1 MTLAPVVVVG
11 AGAAGLMA
19 AIASAR
25 AGAPTLLLE
34 KTQRCGYK
42 ILISGH
48 GRCNLT
54 NAERDVKQLVT
65 HYPGGGKFLYGVF
78 NQFDNHDFM
87 RFVADLGLAVK
98 TDARGRVYPESD
110 RSLDVL
116 EAFQRELDRLGVT
129 LRLEAPAERI
139 VAEDGRATGI
149 ALSSGEVVRAGAVV
163 VTVGGQSFPNT
174 GSTGDG
180 YRMARELGHTLVE
193 PFPSLVPLKSPG
205 LGELAGLSLR
215 DVAVTAV
222 VDGKPTAQRRADMMF
237 AHFGLTGPA
246 ILHLSRT
253 ASLALSQGKTVEL
266 WLDQAPDQTRE
277 ELDAS
282 LRQAWERNPRTHL
295 SNALKD
301 WLPERLVP
309 VFLKQ
314 AAVAGDR
321 PVSEV
326 PKRDRLKL
334 IERLKRWAFPIPAV
348 LSKEVAEVTAGGL
361 NLKEVDPR
369 TMASKRLTHLFWA
382 GEVLDV
388 DGEIGGYNFQS
399 AWSTGWVAG
408 LSAAKTLGYG
418 VESAASGPSACG

>member
-1 MTLAPVVVVG
+1 MTAPVVVVG

-19 AIASAR
+19 AISAAR

-34 KTQRCGYK
+34 KTKRFGYK

-54 NAERDVKQLVT
+54 NAERDVKQLISN
-65 HYPGGGKFLYGVF
+65 YPGGGKFLYGVF
-78 NQFDNHDFM
+78 SQFDNWDFI
-87 RFVADLGLAVK
+87 RFIEGIGLPTK

-110 RSLDVL
+110 RSLDVVD
-116 EAFQRELDRLGVT
+116 AFQRELDRLGIQ
-129 LRLEAPAERI
+129 LRLEAPGSRI
-139 VAEDGRATGI
+139 LTEGDRVVGLELA
-149 ALSSGEVVRAGAVV
+149 SGEVVKAGALV

-180 YRMARELGHTLVE
+180 YRMAQELGHTLVD
-193 PFPSLVPLKSPG
+193 PFPSLVPLRSPG

-215 DVAVTAV
+215 DVEVTAV
-222 VDGKPTAQRRADMMF
+222 VDGKPTAKRRADMMF

-246 ILHLSRT
+246 VLHLSRT
-253 ASLALSQGKTVEL
+253 VSLALAQGKAVEL
-266 WLDQAPDQTRE
+266 WLDLAPDRTRE
-277 ELDAS
+277 ELDAE
-282 LRQAWERNPRTHL
+282 LRKAWESSPRTHL
-295 SNALKD
+295 ANALKD

-309 VFLKQ
+309 FFLSK
-314 AAVAGDR
+314 AAIAGDR

-326 PKRDRLKL
+326 NKRDRSKL
-334 IERLKRWAFPIPAV
+334 VELMKRWAFPIPSV

-361 NLKEVDPR
+361 NLKEVDPK
-369 TMASKRLTHLFWA
+369 TMASKRVEGLFWA

-388 DGEIGGYNFQS
+388 DGYIGGYNFQS

-408 LSAAKTLGYG
+408 LNAAKSVL
-418 VESAASGPSACG
+418 AAAEA

>member
-1 MTLAPVVVVG
+1 MTPAPVVVVG

-19 AIASAR
+19 AISAAR

-34 KTQRCGYK
+34 KTGRCGYK

-54 NAERDVKQLVT
+54 NAERDVKQLVS

-78 NQFDNHDFM
+78 SQFDNHDFL
-87 RFVADLGLAVK
+87 RFIEGLGLPTK
-98 TDARGRVYPESD
+98 TDPRGRVYPASD

-116 EAFQRELDRLGVT
+116 EAFQQELDRLGIT
-129 LRLEAPAERI
+129 LRMEAPAERI
-139 VAEDGRATGI
+139 LTEDGRAVGLQL
-149 ALSSGEVVRAGAVV
+149 ASGETVPAGAVI

-180 YRMARELGHTLVE
+180 YRMARELGHQLVD

-215 DVAVTAV
+215 DVAVTVAL
-222 VDGKPTAQRRADMMF
+222 DGKAAATRRADMMF

-246 ILHLSRT
+246 VLLLSRT
-253 ASLALSQGKTVEL
+253 ASLALSQGKAVTL
-266 WLDQAPDQTRE
+266 WLDLAPDLTRE
-277 ELDAS
+277 ELDAQ
-282 LRQAWERNPRTHL
+282 LRATWEASPRTHL

-301 WLPERLVP
+301 RLPERLVP
-309 VFLKQ
+309 FFLKQ
-314 AAVAGDR
+314 ADVAGDR

-326 PKRDRLKL
+326 PKRDRNKL
-334 IERLKRWAFPIPAV
+334 VERLKRWAFPIPAV
-348 LSKEVAEVTAGGL
+348 LSKDVAEVTAGGL
-361 NLKEVDPR
+361 DLKELDPR
-369 TMASKRLTHLFWA
+369 TMASKRVNGLYWA

-408 LSAAKTLGYG
+408 LHAAKHLGYG
-418 VESAASGPSACG
+418 EA